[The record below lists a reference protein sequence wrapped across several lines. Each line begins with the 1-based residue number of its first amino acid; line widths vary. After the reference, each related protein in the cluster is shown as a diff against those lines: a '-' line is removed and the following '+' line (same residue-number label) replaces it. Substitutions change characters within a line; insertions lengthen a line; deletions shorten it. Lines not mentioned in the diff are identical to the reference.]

1 MLSILPLIVFLVKSA
16 AADVLFVGLNERKA
30 RKAAMQEG
38 DALFVVGGKHE
49 NFIRWYIYILEHVY
63 LYYLFD
69 KLQYQNKKSHT
80 YTYVCCMI

>member
-30 RKAAMQEG
+30 AMQEG
-38 DALFVVGGKHE
+38 DALFVVGGKH
-49 NFIRWYIYILEHVY
+49 VY

-69 KLQYQNKKSHT
+69 KLQYQNPYIYIRMLHDLISP
-80 YTYVCCMI
+80 

>member
-16 AADVLFVGLNERKA
+16 AADVLFVGLNE

-69 KLQYQNKKSHT
+69 KLQYQNPYIYIRMLHDLISP
-80 YTYVCCMI
+80 